1 MLDGIS
7 ESPCNIVE
15 KLGLD
20 CDDFKR
26 CDNCRRAVRK
36 ALQDALEREYE
47 PKECDS
53 LEKIEADSTIPA
65 ATYCVRH
72 GLVDSDT
79 DADGATICE
88 MHIRDLLR
96 RQREL
101 LEKGEQ
107 CE

>member
-7 ESPCNIVE
+7 KNPCALVRTVGFN
-15 KLGLD
+15 

-26 CDNCRRAVRK
+26 CADCERAVRK

-47 PKECDS
+47 PKERDS
-53 LEKIEADSTIPA
+53 LEKIEADATIPA
-65 ATYCVRH
+65 ATYCVRN

-79 DADGATICE
+79 DADDATICE

-101 LEKGEQ
+101 LGGEQ